1 MDRQLDTGIETGL
14 QFFGKM
20 TASISHEIKNV
31 MAIINE
37 SAGLLEDYS
46 LMAEKGMPI
55 DPERLKVVS
64 DRIAAQIRR
73 ANGITTNMNSLAHSV
88 DEFEKSVDIRETL
101 ALAVGLTGRFAD
113 MRSVILDFQPPSD
126 PAVVATLAESAFP
139 AVVTSPFHL
148 LNLIWQVLD
157 FAMDASGAGKRVG
170 LTFEA
175 GPTSVKIRFTGIEAL
190 TNVPETVFP
199 TAKEA
204 ALLHMLG
211 ATIHQDAEKGE
222 INLVLP
228 KDVRQQVTAES

>member
-1 MDRQLDTGIETGL
+1 MDRQLDAEIKTGL

-46 LMAEKGMPI
+46 LMAEKGMPM

-64 DRIAAQIRR
+64 HRIAAQIRR
-73 ANGITTNMNSLAHSV
+73 ANDIATNLNSMAHSV
-88 DEFEKSVDIRETL
+88 DEFEKSVDIGETL
-101 ALAVGLTGRFAD
+101 ALAVGLAARFAD

-126 PAVVATLAESAFP
+126 FTAVI
-139 AVVTSPFHL
+139 TSPFHL

-175 GPTSVKIRFTGIEAL
+175 DPTSVKIRFTGIEAL
-190 TNVPETVFP
+190 SNEPSTVFP

-204 ALLHMLG
+204 AMLRMLG
-211 ATIHQDAEKGE
+211 AAIHQDAKKSE

>member
-55 DPERLKVVS
+55 DPERLRVVS
-64 DRIAAQIRR
+64 DRVANQIRR
-73 ANGITTNMNSLAHSV
+73 ANGITKNLNSLAHSV
-88 DEFEKSVDIRETL
+88 DEFQKSVDIKETL
-101 ALAVGLTGRFAD
+101 ELAVGLTGRFAD

-126 PAVVATLAESAFP
+126 FP

>member
-1 MDRQLDTGIETGL
+1 MNRQLDAEIETGL

-64 DRIAAQIRR
+64 DRVTNQIRR
-73 ANGITTNMNSLAHSV
+73 ADSITKNLNSLAHSV
-88 DEFEKSVDIRETL
+88 DEFRKSVDIRETL
-101 ALAVGLTGRFAD
+101 ELAVGLTGRFAD

-126 PAVVATLAESAFP
+126 FLAVI
-139 AVVTSPFHL
+139 TSPFHL

-157 FAMDASGAGKRVG
+157 FAIDASGAGKRVG
-170 LTFEA
+170 LTFET
-175 GPTSVKIRFTGIEAL
+175 GQTSVKIRFTGIEAL
-190 TNVPETVFP
+190 TNEPSTVFP

-204 ALLHMLG
+204 ALLDMLG
-211 ATIHQDAEKGE
+211 ATIHHNTKKGE

-228 KDVRQQVTAES
+228 KDDRQQ

>member
-55 DPERLKVVS
+55 DPERLRVVS
-64 DRIAAQIRR
+64 DRVANQIRR
-73 ANGITTNMNSLAHSV
+73 ANGIAKNLNGLAHSV
-88 DEFEKSVDIRETL
+88 DEFQKSVDIKETL
-101 ALAVGLTGRFAD
+101 ELAVGLTGRFAD

-126 PAVVATLAESAFP
+126 FP
-139 AVVTSPFHL
+139 AVITSPFHL

>member
-14 QFFGKM
+14 RFFGKM

-55 DPERLKVVS
+55 DPERLRVVS
-64 DRIAAQIRR
+64 DRVANQIRR
-73 ANGITTNMNSLAHSV
+73 ANGITKNLNSLAHSV
-88 DEFEKSVDIRETL
+88 DEFQKSVDIKETL
-101 ALAVGLTGRFAD
+101 ELAVGLTGRFAD
-113 MRSVILDFQPPSD
+113 MRSVILDFQPPS
-126 PAVVATLAESAFP
+126 EFP
-139 AVVTSPFHL
+139 AVITSPFHL

-175 GPTSVKIRFTGIEAL
+175 GPTTVKIRFTGIEAL

-228 KDVRQQVTAES
+228 KDVRP

>member
-1 MDRQLDTGIETGL
+1 MNRQLDTEIETGL
-14 QFFGKM
+14 RFFGKM

-73 ANGITTNMNSLAHSV
+73 ANGIATNLNSLAHSV
-88 DEFEKSVDIRETL
+88 DEFQKSVDIRETL
-101 ALAVGLTGRFAD
+101 ELAVGLTGRFAD
-113 MRSVILDFQPPSD
+113 MRSVILDLQPPPD
-126 PAVVATLAESAFP
+126 FP
-139 AVVTSPFHL
+139 NVITSPFHL
-148 LNLIWQVLD
+148 LNLIWRVLD
-157 FAMDASGAGKRVG
+157 FAMDASGPGKKVG

-175 GPTSVKIRFTGIEAL
+175 DPTSVIIRFTGMEAP
-190 TNVPETVFP
+190 TNLPETVFP

-204 ALLHMLG
+204 SLLHMLG
-211 ATIHQDAEKGE
+211 ATIHHDAKKGE

-228 KDVRQQVTAES
+228 KNLPKNVRQQATAEN

>member
-55 DPERLKVVS
+55 DPERLRVVS
-64 DRIAAQIRR
+64 DRVANQIRR
-73 ANGITTNMNSLAHSV
+73 ANGITKNLNSLAHSV
-88 DEFEKSVDIRETL
+88 DEFQKSVDIKETL
-101 ALAVGLTGRFAD
+101 ELAVGLTGRFAD
-113 MRSVILDFQPPSD
+113 MRSVILDFEPPSD
-126 PAVVATLAESAFP
+126 FP
-139 AVVTSPFHL
+139 AVITSPFHL

-175 GPTSVKIRFTGIEAL
+175 GTKSVKIRFTGIEAL
-190 TNVPETVFP
+190 TNPPETVFP

-211 ATIHQDAEKGE
+211 AAIHQDVEKGE
-222 INLVLP
+222 IDLVLP

>member
-14 QFFGKM
+14 RFFGKM

-55 DPERLKVVS
+55 DPERLRVVS
-64 DRIAAQIRR
+64 DRVANQIRR
-73 ANGITTNMNSLAHSV
+73 ANGIAKNLNGLAHSV
-88 DEFEKSVDIRETL
+88 DEFQKSVDIKETL
-101 ALAVGLTGRFAD
+101 ELAVGLTGRFAD

-126 PAVVATLAESAFP
+126 FP
-139 AVVTSPFHL
+139 AVITSPFHL

>member
-55 DPERLKVVS
+55 DPERLRVVS
-64 DRIAAQIRR
+64 DRVANQIRR
-73 ANGITTNMNSLAHSV
+73 ANGITKNLNSLAHSV
-88 DEFEKSVDIRETL
+88 DEFQKSVDIKETL
-101 ALAVGLTGRFAD
+101 ELAVGLTGRFAD

-126 PAVVATLAESAFP
+126 FP
-139 AVVTSPFHL
+139 AVITSPFHL

>member
-1 MDRQLDTGIETGL
+1 MNRQLDAETGL
-14 QFFGKM
+14 RFFGKM

-64 DRIAAQIRR
+64 DRVANQIRR
-73 ANGITTNMNSLAHSV
+73 ANGITTNLNNLAHSV
-88 DEFEKSVDIRETL
+88 DEFQRSVDIRETL
-101 ALAVGLTGRFAD
+101 ELAVGLTGRFAD
-113 MRSVILDFQPPSD
+113 MRSVILDFHPPSD
-126 PAVVATLAESAFP
+126 FP
-139 AVVTSPFHL
+139 AVITSPFHL

-157 FAMDASGAGKRVG
+157 FAMDASGAGKTVG

-175 GPTSVKIRFTGIEAL
+175 GPTSVEIRFTGIEAL

-199 TAKEA
+199 TAKET

-211 ATIHQDAEKGE
+211 AAIHQDAKKGE
-222 INLVLP
+222 ISLVLP
-228 KDVRQQVTAES
+228 KDDRQQTTAEN

>member
-1 MDRQLDTGIETGL
+1 MNRQLDAEIKTGL

-73 ANGITTNMNSLAHSV
+73 ADGIATNMNSLAHSV
-88 DEFEKSVDIRETL
+88 DEFRKSVDIRETL

-126 PAVVATLAESAFP
+126 FP
-139 AVVTSPFHL
+139 AVITSPFHL
-148 LNLIWQVLD
+148 LNLIWRVLD
-157 FAMDASGAGKRVG
+157 FAMDTSGAGKTVG

-175 GPTSVKIRFTGIEAL
+175 GPKSVKIRFTGIEAL
-190 TNVPETVFP
+190 TNEPSTVFP
-199 TAKEA
+199 TAKET
-204 ALLHMLG
+204 ALLGMLG
-211 ATIHQDAEKGE
+211 ASIHQDAEKGE

>member
-55 DPERLKVVS
+55 DPERLRVVS
-64 DRIAAQIRR
+64 DRVANQIRR
-73 ANGITTNMNSLAHSV
+73 ANGITKNLNSLAHSV

-126 PAVVATLAESAFP
+126 FP

-157 FAMDASGAGKRVG
+157 FAMDASGAGKRVE

>member
-1 MDRQLDTGIETGL
+1 MDRQLDAETETGL
-14 QFFGKM
+14 RFFGTM

-55 DPERLKVVS
+55 DPERLRVVS
-64 DRIAAQIRR
+64 DRVANQIRR
-73 ANGITTNMNSLAHSV
+73 ANGIATNLNGLAHSV
-88 DEFEKSVDIRETL
+88 DEFRKSVDIRETL

-126 PAVVATLAESAFP
+126 FP
-139 AVVTSPFHL
+139 AVITSPFHL

-157 FAMDASGAGKRVG
+157 FAMDASGTGKTVG

-175 GPTSVKIRFTGIEAL
+175 GPTSVKIRFMGIEAL
-190 TNVPETVFP
+190 TNPPETVFP

-211 ATIHQDAEKGE
+211 ATIHQDAKKGE